1 MTLENTLRKKLAEPA
16 TGEPEVVIA
25 HQGWTVSLRPQARD
39 TLSSSLDEV
48 RLEHAGAPRDGEP
61 RPWAERISRTVTG
74 LLEPLKLIE
83 VDAPQHIALLRSAA
97 PAANDSG
104 LRYYE
109 VELHGTARA
118 TVRRYR
124 AYQEPGHKRERVP
137 FTLTHEALAKLIG
150 DMTAEK

>member
-1 MTLENTLRKKLAEPA
+1 MTLENMLQKKFAEPP
-16 TGEPEVVIA
+16 TGQPEVVIA
-25 HQGWTVSLRPQARD
+25 HQGWTVSLRPEARD
-39 TLSSSLDEV
+39 TLGCALDEL
-48 RLEHAGAPRDGEP
+48 RLERAGAPADGEP

-83 VDAPQHIALLRSAA
+83 VDAPRKIALLRSAA
-97 PAANDSG
+97 PTPGDPG

-109 VELHGTARA
+109 VELHGSARA

-124 AYQEPGHKRERVP
+124 GYQEIGHRREQIP

-150 DMTAEK
+150 DITAEK